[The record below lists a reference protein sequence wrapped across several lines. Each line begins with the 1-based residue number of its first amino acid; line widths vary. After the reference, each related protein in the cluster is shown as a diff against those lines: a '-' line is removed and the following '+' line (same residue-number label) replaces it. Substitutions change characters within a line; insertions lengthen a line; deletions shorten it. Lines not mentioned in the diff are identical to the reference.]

1 MQELVTGMSRFKHFL
16 GHLARLAGDT
26 SGIAMTEFAM
36 SLPVLTALAIT
47 GVETAH
53 YVTANMRVSQIAL
66 SVSDNAGRIRDSID
80 ETDVDAIMIGARIAG
95 QTIEFGQKG
104 RVILS
109 MVEPNGLSGSNE
121 GQRITWQRCF
131 GAKNVTSSYGVAG
144 DGATDASHA
153 DGFGPTGNKITAPDG
168 DGLMFVEVVYDYKP
182 IFEVNSDLIAGLTNK
197 TMRYTAAFPVRE
209 RDDNAIKNG
218 FALADA
224 DKRLC
229 SEFSAT

>member
-1 MQELVTGMSRFKHFL
+1 MTAIKHL
-16 GHLARLAGDT
+16 ISHLARLASDT
-26 SGIAMTEFAM
+26 SAIAMTEFAM
-36 SLPVLTALAIT
+36 SLPVLTALSIT
-47 GVETAH
+47 GIETAH

-95 QTIEFGQKG
+95 QSIDFGSKG

-109 MVEPNGLSGSNE
+109 MVEPNGLTGANK
-121 GQRITWQRCF
+121 GQKITWQRCF
-131 GAKNVTSSYGVAG
+131 GAKNVTSSYGVQG
-144 DGATDASHA
+144 DGATNSTYAA
-153 DGFGPTGNKITAPDG
+153 GFGPTGNKITAPDG

-182 IFEVNSDLIAGLTNK
+182 IFEVDSDLIGGLTNR

-218 FALADA
+218 FGLTNAQ
-224 DKRLC
+224 KRLC
-229 SEFSAT
+229 SVFSAT